1 MKNRSM
7 LRTAAL
13 AAILAI
19 AAIPSLFAGEGDE
32 ALAARSDAMLRALFE
47 GKTEVMLAEFSPEFA
62 AEMGLEGLQAIPVQ
76 LTQTAGQAKRTGQAT
91 VVVEQE
97 PYRTVIIPMEFEK
110 GVLNWKIIFS
120 PDSEGAKV
128 VGLWVEPPDES
139 QPGAEGGDGG
149 GRSIPLATS
158 GAPYVNAASY
168 NEFPTQVD
176 GLPAALSVPVTA
188 TPESPAPVVVLVHGS
203 GPNDMDETVGA
214 NRVFLDIAQGLAS
227 KGIAVLR
234 YTKRTRIE
242 PEMSNNVNLTVQ
254 EEAINDALAALKA
267 VRESQGLDG
276 TRTFILGH
284 SLGGFVGPDIAK
296 QDGQLAGLIL
306 LGAPTSLTPQT
317 VIDQMDYIIAN
328 ATQAPPPEQ
337 LAMIEDMKKQFR
349 QIMDGS
355 ADPNKMYSGT
365 YPAYWADLSKRHPV
379 AVAKEIN
386 IPMFIGFGG
395 RDYQVPVSNAEAWKT
410 GLEGRKDARIRVF
423 DDLNHLFITGKGI
436 SRPEEYG
443 VPGYVSP
450 ELIDEVADFILKT
463 KPAALQ
469 F

>member
-1 MKNRSM
+1 MKNRSL

-13 AAILAI
+13 AAMLAV
-19 AAIPSLFAGEGDE
+19 AAISPLFAGEGDE

-47 GKTEVMLAEFSPEFA
+47 GKTELMLAEFAPEFA
-62 AEMGLEGLQAIPVQ
+62 AEMGIEQLKAIPMQ
-76 LTQTAGQAKRTGQAT
+76 LTQTAGVAKRTGQAT

-110 GVLNWKIIFS
+110 GILNWKIVFS
-120 PDSEGAKV
+120 PESEGSKV
-128 VGLWVEPPDES
+128 VGLWVAPPEEGA
-139 QPGAEGGDGG
+139 PGAEGGDGG
-149 GRSIPLATS
+149 RTIPLATS
-158 GAPYVNAASY
+158 EAPYVNPASY
-168 NEFPTQVD
+168 KEFPTQID
-176 GLPAALSVPVTA
+176 GLPAALSVPLSA
-188 TPESPAPVVVLVHGS
+188 TPESPVPVVVLVHGS

-234 YTKRTRIE
+234 YTKRTRVE
-242 PEMSNNVNLTVQ
+242 PEMGNNVHLTVQ
-254 EEAINDALAALKA
+254 EEAINDALTALKA
-267 VRESQGLDG
+267 VRDSVGLDG

-284 SLGGFVGPDIAK
+284 SLGGFVGPDIAQ

-306 LGAPTSLTPQT
+306 LGAPTSLSPQT
-317 VIDQMDYIIAN
+317 VIDQMDYIVAN
-328 ATQAPPPEQ
+328 TTQEVPPEQ
-337 LAMIEDMKKQFR
+337 LAMVEDMKKQFR
-349 QIMDGS
+349 QLLDGT

-365 YPAYWADLSKRHPV
+365 YPAYWADLSKRNPV
-379 AVAKEIN
+379 AKAKESTV
-386 IPMFIGFGG
+386 PMFIGFGG
-395 RDYQVPVSNAEAWKT
+395 RDYQVPVSNAEEWKK
-410 GLEGRKDARIRVF
+410 GLEGRKDTRIRVF

-450 ELIDEVADFILKT
+450 VLIDEVADFILKT